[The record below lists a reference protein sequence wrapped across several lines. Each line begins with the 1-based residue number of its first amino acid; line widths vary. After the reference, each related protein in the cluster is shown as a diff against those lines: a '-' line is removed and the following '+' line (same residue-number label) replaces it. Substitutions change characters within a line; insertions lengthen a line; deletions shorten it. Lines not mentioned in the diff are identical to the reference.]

1 LETAKRNLF
10 NDTSLAEQERGK
22 QMRIASVKP
31 NDLAVVKDGTF
42 VLIADSLVEQGLL
55 PKGASMIDFITRY
68 DSFRNSLEGAIAKG
82 QTVALDSNLLKP
94 PVERPSKIWAAA
106 FNYKRG
112 SSDLKDAAGRGET
125 LKFTSDQILEMTFL
139 KPSSA
144 VIGPEQA
151 ILIPKGERT
160 VYPELE
166 LCVVIGKQARNVAKD
181 RAVEFVFGYTVILD
195 VTARGPNPPGTG
207 VGSCRSVRK
216 GFETFAPIGPWITTR
231 DEIPDPQNLMM
242 NLWIDGE
249 LRQSANTSGMINGIA
264 ELVSFLSEVT
274 TLFPGDLIST
284 GNPDSPAFQRKLVA
298 GETLKAEI
306 ENIGA
311 MNLLVRSA

>member
-1 LETAKRNLF
+1 
-10 NDTSLAEQERGK
+10 
-22 QMRIASVKP
+22 MRVASIKP
-31 NDLAVVKDGTF
+31 NELAIVDGEEL
-42 VLIADSLVEQGLL
+42 VLIREILAL
-55 PKGASMIDFITRY
+55 KGFLTQRASMIDFIAQY
-68 DSFRNSLEGAIAKG
+68 DSVKNILGSVVSTAKRVG
-82 QTVALDSNLLKP
+82 LDPALLKP

-112 SSDLKDAAGRGET
+112 TSDIKDAAGRGET
-125 LKFTSDQILEMTFL
+125 LKFTPEQALEMTFL

-144 VIGPEQA
+144 VIGPEQT
-151 ILIPKGERT
+151 ILIPKGERV

-166 LCVVIGKQARNVAKD
+166 LCVVIGKEARNVAKD
-181 RAVEFVFGYTVILD
+181 SALDYVFGYTVMLD
-195 VTARGPNPPGTG
+195 MTARGPNPPGTG

-231 DEIPDPQNLMM
+231 DEIPDPHHLTM

-249 LRQSANTSGMINGIA
+249 LRQSANTSGMINGVA

-274 TLFPGDLIST
+274 TLLPGDLIST

-298 GETLKAEI
+298 GQKLKAEI

-311 MNLLVRSA
+311 MNLFVGNA

>member
-1 LETAKRNLF
+1 
-10 NDTSLAEQERGK
+10 
-22 QMRIASVKP
+22 MRVASIKP
-31 NDLAVVKDGTF
+31 NELAIVDGEEL
-42 VLIADSLVEQGLL
+42 VLIREILALEGFLSQR
-55 PKGASMIDFITRY
+55 ASMIDFIAHY
-68 DSFRNSLEGAIAKG
+68 DSVKNILGSVVSTAKRVG
-82 QTVALDSNLLKP
+82 LDPALLKP

-112 SSDLKDAAGRGET
+112 TSEIKDAAGRGET
-125 LKFTSDQILEMTFL
+125 LKFTPEQALEMTFL

-144 VIGPEQA
+144 VIGPEQT
-151 ILIPKGERT
+151 ILIPKGERV

-166 LCVVIGKQARNVAKD
+166 LCVVIGKEARNVAKD
-181 RAVEFVFGYTVILD
+181 SALDYVFGYTVMLD
-195 VTARGPNPPGTG
+195 MTARGPNPPGTG

-231 DEIPDPQNLMM
+231 DEIPDPHHLTM

-249 LRQSANTSGMINGIA
+249 LRQSANTSGMINGVA
-264 ELVSFLSEVT
+264 ALVSFLSEVT
-274 TLFPGDLIST
+274 TLLPGDLIST

-298 GETLKAEI
+298 GEKLKAEI

-311 MNLLVRSA
+311 MNLFVGNA

>member
-1 LETAKRNLF
+1 
-10 NDTSLAEQERGK
+10 
-22 QMRIASVKP
+22 MRIASVKP
-31 NDLAVVKDGTF
+31 NDLAVVNDGTLVF
-42 VLIADSLVEQGLL
+42 VSDVLAEQGLL

-68 DSFRNSLEGAIAKG
+68 DSLKHSLESVIARGKK
-82 QTVALDSNLLKP
+82 VSIDSNLLKP

-112 SSDLKDAAGRGET
+112 TSDLKAAAGRGET
-125 LKFTSDQILEMTFL
+125 LKFTPDQILEMTFL

-151 ILIPKGERT
+151 ILIPQGERT

-166 LCVVIGKQARNVAKD
+166 LCVVIGREARNVSKAQ
-181 RAVEFVFGYTVILD
+181 ALEFVFGYTVILD

-207 VGSCRSVRK
+207 IGSCRSVRK

-231 DEIPDPQNLMM
+231 DEISDPQNLMM
-242 NLWIDGE
+242 HLWIDGE
-249 LRQSANTSGMINGIA
+249 LRQSANTGGMINGVA

-306 ENIGA
+306 EKIGP
-311 MNLLVRSA
+311 MNLFVRPA

>member
-1 LETAKRNLF
+1 
-10 NDTSLAEQERGK
+10 
-22 QMRIASVKP
+22 MRVASVKP
-31 NDLAVVKDGTF
+31 NELALVDGEEV
-42 VLIADSLVEQGLL
+42 VLIGDLLAQKGLL
-55 PKGASMIDFITRY
+55 SPPSSMIDFIAQY
-68 DSFRNSLEGAIAKG
+68 DSVKHVLESEVSTAKRIK
-82 QTVALDSNLLKP
+82 LDPVLLKP

-112 SSDLKDAAGRGET
+112 TSDIKDAAGRGET
-125 LKFTSDQILEMTFL
+125 LKFTPEQALEMTFL

-151 ILIPKGERT
+151 IVIPQGERT

-166 LCVVIGKQARNVAKD
+166 LCVVIGNEARSVSREQALSH
-181 RAVEFVFGYTVILD
+181 VFGYTVMLD

-216 GFETFAPIGPWITTR
+216 GFDTFAPSGPWITTR
-231 DEIPDPQNLMM
+231 DEIPDPHHLTM

-249 LRQSANTSGMINGIA
+249 LRQSANTSGMINGVA

-274 TLFPGDLIST
+274 TLLPGDLIST

-298 GETLKAEI
+298 GEKLKAEI

-311 MNLLVRSA
+311 MSLFVGNA

>member
-1 LETAKRNLF
+1 
-10 NDTSLAEQERGK
+10 
-22 QMRIASVKP
+22 MRIASVKP
-31 NDLAVVKDGTF
+31 NDLAVVQDDSF
-42 VLIADSLVEQGLL
+42 LLIGDALAESGLL
-55 PKGASMIDFITRY
+55 SKGASMIDFIAHY
-68 DSFRNSLEGAIAKG
+68 DTVKNFLDDIIAKG
-82 QTVALDSNLLKP
+82 RKIPRDSNLLKA

-112 SSDLKDAAGRGET
+112 TSDIKDAAGRGET
-125 LKFTSDQILEMTFL
+125 LKFTPEQALEMTFL

-151 ILIPKGERT
+151 ILIPRGERT

-166 LCVVIGKQARNVAKD
+166 LCVVIGNEARKVSREQALSH
-181 RAVEFVFGYTVILD
+181 VFGYTVMLD
-195 VTARGPNPPGTG
+195 MTARGPNPPGTG

-216 GFETFAPIGPWITTR
+216 GFETFAPSGPWITTR
-231 DEIPDPQNLMM
+231 DEIVEPNNLMM

-249 LRQSANTSGMINGIA
+249 LRQSANTGGMINGIA

-274 TLFPGDLIST
+274 TLYPGDLIST

-298 GETLKAEI
+298 GQQLKAEI
-306 ENIGA
+306 EKIGA
-311 MNLLVRSA
+311 MNLSVRNA

>member
-1 LETAKRNLF
+1 
-10 NDTSLAEQERGK
+10 
-22 QMRIASVKP
+22 MRVAAIKP
-31 NDLAVVKDGTF
+31 NDLALVEGEEL
-42 VLIADSLVEQGLL
+42 VLIGDRLAEKGLL
-55 PKGASMIDFITRY
+55 SQPSSMIDFILQY
-68 DSFRNSLEGAIAKG
+68 DSIKNALKTAVPKAKR
-82 QTVALDSNLLKP
+82 VRLDHSLLKP

-112 SSDLKDAAGRGET
+112 TSDIKDAAGRGET
-125 LKFTSDQILEMTFL
+125 LKFTPEQALEMTFL

-144 VIGPEQA
+144 VIGPEQT
-151 ILIPKGERT
+151 ILIPKGERI

-166 LCVVIGKQARNVAKD
+166 LCVVIGKEARNVAKD
-181 RAVEFVFGYTVILD
+181 NALDYVFGYTVMLD
-195 VTARGPNPPGTG
+195 MTARGPNPPGTG

-231 DEIPDPQNLMM
+231 DEIPNPHNLMM

-249 LRQSANTSGMINGIA
+249 LRQSASTSGMINGVA

-274 TLFPGDLIST
+274 TLLPGDLIST
-284 GNPDSPAFQRKLVA
+284 GNPDSPAFQRKLIA
-298 GETLKAEI
+298 GEKLKAEI

-311 MNLLVRSA
+311 MNLLVANA

>member
-1 LETAKRNLF
+1 MRVASIKPDE
-10 NDTSLAEQERGK
+10 LALVDGEELILIGD
-22 QMRIASVKP
+22 I
-31 NDLAVVKDGTF
+31 LA
-42 VLIADSLVEQGLL
+42 Q
-55 PKGASMIDFITRY
+55 KGFLSQRASMIDFIAQY
-68 DSFRNSLEGAIAKG
+68 DSVKNILRNVVSTAKR
-82 QTVALDSNLLKP
+82 VRLDPALLKP

-112 SSDLKDAAGRGET
+112 TSEIKDAAGRGET
-125 LKFTSDQILEMTFL
+125 LKFTSEQALEMTFL

-144 VIGPEQA
+144 VIGPEQT
-151 ILIPKGERT
+151 ILIPKGERV

-166 LCVVIGKQARNVAKD
+166 LCVVIGKEARNVAKTD
-181 RAVEFVFGYTVILD
+181 ALDYVFGYTVMLD
-195 VTARGPNPPGTG
+195 MTARGPNPPGTG

-231 DEIPDPQNLMM
+231 DEIPDPHHLTM

-249 LRQSANTSGMINGIA
+249 LRQSANTSGMINGVA

-274 TLFPGDLIST
+274 TLLPGDLIST

-298 GETLKAEI
+298 GEKLKAEI

-311 MNLLVRSA
+311 MNLFVGNA

>member
-1 LETAKRNLF
+1 
-10 NDTSLAEQERGK
+10 
-22 QMRIASVKP
+22 MRIASVKP
-31 NDLAVVKDGTF
+31 NDLAVVKD
-42 VLIADSLVEQGLL
+42 DSLILIGDALAMEGLFS
-55 PKGASMIDFITRY
+55 KGASMIDFIAHY
-68 DSFRNSLEGAIAKG
+68 ESFKNSLEGAIAKG
-82 QTVALDSNLLKP
+82 KKVTLHSNLLKP

-112 SSDLKDAAGRGET
+112 TSDLKDAVGRGET
-125 LKFTSDQILEMTFL
+125 LNFTPDQILEMTFL

-144 VIGPEQA
+144 VIGPEQT
-151 ILIPKGERT
+151 ILIPRGERT

-166 LCVVIGKQARNVAKD
+166 LCVVIGKEARNVSTTEAL
-181 RAVEFVFGYTVILD
+181 ECVFGYTAILD

-231 DEIPDPQNLMM
+231 DEIPEPQNLMM

-249 LRQSANTSGMINGIA
+249 LRHSANTSGMINGVA

-284 GNPDSPAFQRKLVA
+284 GNPDSPAYQRKLVA
-298 GETLKAEI
+298 GEKLKAEI
-306 ENIGA
+306 EKIGA
-311 MNLLVRSA
+311 MNLLVRDE

>member
-1 LETAKRNLF
+1 
-10 NDTSLAEQERGK
+10 
-22 QMRIASVKP
+22 MRVASIKP
-31 NDLAVVKDGTF
+31 NELAIVDGEEL
-42 VLIADSLVEQGLL
+42 VLISEILAQ
-55 PKGASMIDFITRY
+55 KGFFSQRASMIDFIAHY
-68 DSFRNSLEGAIAKG
+68 DSVKNILGSVVSTAKRVG
-82 QTVALDSNLLKP
+82 LDPALLKP

-112 SSDLKDAAGRGET
+112 TSDIKDAAGRGET
-125 LKFTSDQILEMTFL
+125 LKFTPEQALEMTFL

-144 VIGPEQA
+144 VIGPEQT
-151 ILIPKGERT
+151 ILIPKGERV

-166 LCVVIGKQARNVAKD
+166 LCVVIGKEARNVAKD
-181 RAVEFVFGYTVILD
+181 SALDYVFGYTVMLD
-195 VTARGPNPPGTG
+195 MTARGPNPPGTG

-231 DEIPDPQNLMM
+231 DEIPDPHHLTM

-249 LRQSANTSGMINGIA
+249 LRQSANTSGMINGVA

-274 TLFPGDLIST
+274 TLLPGDLIST

-298 GETLKAEI
+298 GEKLKAEI

-311 MNLLVRSA
+311 MNLFVGNA

>member
-1 LETAKRNLF
+1 
-10 NDTSLAEQERGK
+10 
-22 QMRIASVKP
+22 MRVASIKP
-31 NDLAVVKDGTF
+31 NELAIVDGEEL
-42 VLIADSLVEQGLL
+42 VLIREILAL
-55 PKGASMIDFITRY
+55 KGFLSQRASMIDFIAQY
-68 DSFRNSLEGAIAKG
+68 DSVKNILGSVVSTAKRVG
-82 QTVALDSNLLKP
+82 LDPALLKP

-112 SSDLKDAAGRGET
+112 TSEIKDAAGRGET
-125 LKFTSDQILEMTFL
+125 LKFTPEQALEMTFL

-144 VIGPEQA
+144 VIGPEQT
-151 ILIPKGERT
+151 ILIPKGERV

-166 LCVVIGKQARNVAKD
+166 LCVVIGKEARNVAED
-181 RAVEFVFGYTVILD
+181 SALDYVFGYTVMLD
-195 VTARGPNPPGTG
+195 MTARGPNPPGTG

-231 DEIPDPQNLMM
+231 DEIPDPHHLTM

-249 LRQSANTSGMINGIA
+249 LRQSANTSGMINGVA

-274 TLFPGDLIST
+274 TLLPGDLIST

-298 GETLKAEI
+298 GEKLKAEI

-311 MNLLVRSA
+311 MNLFVGNA

>member
-1 LETAKRNLF
+1 
-10 NDTSLAEQERGK
+10 
-22 QMRIASVKP
+22 MRVASMKP
-31 NDLAVVKDGTF
+31 NELALVDGEEL
-42 VLIADSLVEQGLL
+42 VLIGEILAQ
-55 PKGASMIDFITRY
+55 KGFLSQRASMIDFISHY
-68 DSFRNSLEGAIAKG
+68 DSVKNILGSVVSTAKRVG
-82 QTVALDSNLLKP
+82 LDPALLKP

-112 SSDLKDAAGRGET
+112 TSDIKDAAGRGET
-125 LKFTSDQILEMTFL
+125 LKFTPEQALEMTFL

-144 VIGPEQA
+144 VIGPEQT
-151 ILIPKGERT
+151 ILIPKGERV

-166 LCVVIGKQARNVAKD
+166 LCVVIGKEARNVAESSALD
-181 RAVEFVFGYTVILD
+181 YVFGYTVMLD
-195 VTARGPNPPGTG
+195 MTARGPNPPGTG

-231 DEIPDPQNLMM
+231 DEIPDPHHLTM

-249 LRQSANTSGMINGIA
+249 LRQSANTSGMINGVA

-274 TLFPGDLIST
+274 TLLPGDLIST

-298 GETLKAEI
+298 GEKLKAEI

-311 MNLLVRSA
+311 INLFVGNA

>member
-1 LETAKRNLF
+1 
-10 NDTSLAEQERGK
+10 
-22 QMRIASVKP
+22 MRVASIKP
-31 NDLAVVKDGTF
+31 NELAIVDGEEL
-42 VLIADSLVEQGLL
+42 VLIREILAL
-55 PKGASMIDFITRY
+55 KGFLSQRASMIDFIAQY
-68 DSFRNSLEGAIAKG
+68 DSVKNILGSVVSTAKRVG
-82 QTVALDSNLLKP
+82 LDPALLKP

-112 SSDLKDAAGRGET
+112 TSEIKDAAGRGET
-125 LKFTSDQILEMTFL
+125 LKFTPEQALEMTFL

-144 VIGPEQA
+144 VIGPEQT
-151 ILIPKGERT
+151 ILIPKGERV

-166 LCVVIGKQARNVAKD
+166 LCVVIGKEARNVAED
-181 RAVEFVFGYTVILD
+181 SALDYVFGYTVMLD
-195 VTARGPNPPGTG
+195 MTARGPNPPGTG

-231 DEIPDPQNLMM
+231 DEIPDPHHLTM

-249 LRQSANTSGMINGIA
+249 LRQSANTSGMINGVA
-264 ELVSFLSEVT
+264 ALVSFLSEVT
-274 TLFPGDLIST
+274 TLLPGDLIST

-298 GETLKAEI
+298 GEKLKAEI

-311 MNLLVRSA
+311 MNLFVGNA

>member
-1 LETAKRNLF
+1 
-10 NDTSLAEQERGK
+10 
-22 QMRIASVKP
+22 MRIASVKP
-31 NDLAVVKDGTF
+31 NDLAVVTTDTF
-42 VLIADSLVEQGLL
+42 ILIGDELRARGLL
-55 PKGASMIDFITRY
+55 QKSSSMIDFIADYETLKH
-68 DSFRNSLEGAIAKG
+68 SLEDAMAHGKKMAID
-82 QTVALDSNLLKP
+82 TSLLKP

-112 SSDLKDAAGRGET
+112 TSDIKDAAGRGET
-125 LKFTSDQILEMTFL
+125 LKFTPEQALEMTFL

-144 VIGPEQA
+144 VIGPEQT

-166 LCVVIGKQARNVAKD
+166 LCIVMGKETRNVAKD
-181 RAVEFVFGYTVILD
+181 RALNYVFGYTVMLD
-195 VTARGPNPPGTG
+195 MTARGPNPPGTG

-216 GFETFAPIGPWITTR
+216 GFETFAPIGPWIATR
-231 DEIPDPQNLMM
+231 DEIPEPQNLLM

-284 GNPDSPAFQRKLVA
+284 GNPDAPAFQRKLVA
-298 GETLKAEI
+298 GEKLKAEI
-306 ENIGA
+306 EKIGA
-311 MNLLVRSA
+311 MNLFIGNA

>member
-1 LETAKRNLF
+1 
-10 NDTSLAEQERGK
+10 
-22 QMRIASVKP
+22 MRIAAIKP
-31 NDLAVVKDGTF
+31 NDLALVEGEEL
-42 VLIADSLVEQGLL
+42 VLIGDRLAEKGLL
-55 PKGASMIDFITRY
+55 SQPSSMIDFILQY
-68 DSFRNSLEGAIAKG
+68 DSLKNALETAVSNAKR
-82 QTVALDSNLLKP
+82 VRLDHSLLKP

-112 SSDLKDAAGRGET
+112 TSDIKDAAGRGET
-125 LKFTSDQILEMTFL
+125 LKFTPEQALEMTFL

-144 VIGPEQA
+144 VIGPEQT
-151 ILIPKGERT
+151 ILIPKGERI

-166 LCVVIGKQARNVAKD
+166 LCVVIGKEARNVAKD
-181 RAVEFVFGYTVILD
+181 NALDYVFGYTLMLD
-195 VTARGPNPPGTG
+195 MTARGPNPPGTG

-231 DEIPDPQNLMM
+231 DEIPNPHNLMM

-249 LRQSANTSGMINGIA
+249 LRQSASTSGMINGVA

-274 TLFPGDLIST
+274 TLLPGDLIST
-284 GNPDSPAFQRKLVA
+284 GNPDSPAFQRKLIA
-298 GETLKAEI
+298 GEKLKAEI

-311 MNLLVRSA
+311 MNLLVANA

>member
-1 LETAKRNLF
+1 
-10 NDTSLAEQERGK
+10 
-22 QMRIASVKP
+22 MRIASLKP
-31 NDLAVVKDGTF
+31 NELAVVEDERF
-42 VLIADSLVEQGLL
+42 ILISDTLAERGLL
-55 PKGASMIDFITRY
+55 AKGASMIDFIVRY
-68 DSFRNSLEGAIAKG
+68 ESLKSFLEDAIAGGKKIS
-82 QTVALDSNLLKP
+82 LDSKLLRP

-112 SSDLKDAAGRGET
+112 TADLKDGAGRGET
-125 LKFTSDQILEMTFL
+125 LKFTAEQILEMTFL

-144 VIGPEQA
+144 VIGPEEA
-151 ILIPKGERT
+151 ILIPRGERT

-166 LCVVIGKQARNVAKD
+166 LCAVIGKEARNVSKTEALD
-181 RAVEFVFGYTVILD
+181 FVFGYTAILD
-195 VTARGPNPPGTG
+195 MTARGPNPPGTG

-231 DEIPDPQNLMM
+231 DAIPDPQNLTM

-249 LRQSANTSGMINGIA
+249 LRQSANTTGMINGVA

-298 GETLKAEI
+298 DEKLKAEI
-306 ENIGA
+306 EKIGP
-311 MNLLVRSA
+311 MNVFVRNA